1 MIWKTRKLLIA
12 FFLLFI
18 FTRCGVYSFTGAAIE
33 GKTIN
38 IHFIENNARLVA
50 PTLSPTFT
58 QKLRQRILS
67 QSSLAQ
73 LDKIELALPAVRGL
87 ESSDGEMDELA
98 AKATKE
104 FDNLMDLGMNVD
116 SRYAS
121 EIFGVASQM
130 LGHAIT
136 AKNAKINKKLKI
148 IELQLKKAK
157 LDIDT
162 GSDDNL
168 PTAQGHVLDRNELL
182 SRLLNKS
189 APDTPKS

>member
-1 MIWKTRKLLIA
+1 MTKKLEELFGFPQTDSDSGESLPNKTEA
-12 FFLLFI
+12 S
-18 FTRCGVYSFTGAAIE
+18 VSE
-33 GKTIN
+33 
-38 IHFIENNARLVA
+38 
-50 PTLSPTFT
+50 LSD
-58 QKLRQRILS
+58 
-67 QSSLAQ
+67 SLAQ

-87 ESSDGEMDELA
+87 ESSDVEMDELA
-98 AKATKE
+98 SRAVKE

-148 IELQLKKAK
+148 IELQMKKLK
-157 LDIDT
+157 LDQDT
-162 GSDDNL
+162 GTDSNL

-182 SRLLNKS
+182 TRLLNRES
-189 APDTPKS
+189 TDTPKS

>member
-1 MIWKTRKLLIA
+1 MTKKLEE
-12 FFLLFI
+12 LFG
-18 FTRCGVYSFTGAAIE
+18 FPASDTPDVSRADAVSATE
-33 GKTIN
+33 DN
-38 IHFIENNARLVA
+38 IPA
-50 PTLSPTFT
+50 LSD
-58 QKLRQRILS
+58 
-67 QSSLAQ
+67 SLAH

-98 AKATKE
+98 AMAVKE
-104 FDNLMDLGMNVD
+104 FNNLLDLGMNVD

-121 EIFGVASQM
+121 EIFNVASQM

-182 SRLLNKS
+182 NRLLDKS
-189 APDTPKS
+189 VPDTPKS

>member
-1 MIWKTRKLLIA
+1 MTKKLEE
-12 FFLLFI
+12 LFG
-18 FTRCGVYSFTGAAIE
+18 FPASETPDVAQADSVAATE
-33 GKTIN
+33 KN
-38 IHFIENNARLVA
+38 IPA
-50 PTLSPTFT
+50 LSE
-58 QKLRQRILS
+58 
-67 QSSLAQ
+67 SLAQ

>member
-1 MIWKTRKLLIA
+1 MTKKLEE
-12 FFLLFI
+12 LFG
-18 FTRCGVYSFTGAAIE
+18 FPASDTPDVSRADAVSATE
-33 GKTIN
+33 DN
-38 IHFIENNARLVA
+38 IPA
-50 PTLSPTFT
+50 LSD
-58 QKLRQRILS
+58 
-67 QSSLAQ
+67 SLAH

-98 AKATKE
+98 AMAVKE
-104 FDNLMDLGMNVD
+104 FNNLLDLGMNVD

-121 EIFGVASQM
+121 EIFNVASQM

-182 SRLLNKS
+182 DRLLGDRKTNAK
-189 APDTPKS
+189 KV

>member
-73 LDKIELALPAVRGL
+73 LDKETTDYDLTGNITNYDITIPSITGTETVSANRLTITVSMSFKSKLN
-87 ESSDGEMDELA
+87 SKSDFTQSFTRFADFSATQNLQTVETRLIDEISDQL
-98 AKATKE
+98 
-104 FDNLMDLGMNVD
+104 VD
-116 SRYAS
+116 D
-121 EIFGVASQM
+121 IFNRCFV
-130 LGHAIT
+130 
-136 AKNAKINKKLKI
+136 NW
-148 IELQLKKAK
+148 
-157 LDIDT
+157 
-162 GSDDNL
+162 
-168 PTAQGHVLDRNELL
+168 
-182 SRLLNKS
+182 
-189 APDTPKS
+189 

>member
-1 MIWKTRKLLIA
+1 MTKKLEE
-12 FFLLFI
+12 LFG
-18 FTRCGVYSFTGAAIE
+18 FPASDTPDVSRADAVSATE
-33 GKTIN
+33 DN
-38 IHFIENNARLVA
+38 IPA
-50 PTLSPTFT
+50 LSD
-58 QKLRQRILS
+58 
-67 QSSLAQ
+67 SLAH

-98 AKATKE
+98 AMAVKE
-104 FDNLMDLGMNVD
+104 CNNLLDLGMNVD

-121 EIFGVASQM
+121 EIFNVASQM

-182 SRLLNKS
+182 NRLLDKS

>member
-1 MIWKTRKLLIA
+1 MTKKLEE
-12 FFLLFI
+12 LFG
-18 FTRCGVYSFTGAAIE
+18 FPTGESPDVAQSDAVAATTE
-33 GKTIN
+33 EN
-38 IHFIENNARLVA
+38 IPA
-50 PTLSPTFT
+50 LSD
-58 QKLRQRILS
+58 
-67 QSSLAQ
+67 SLAQ

-121 EIFGVASQM
+121 EIFNVASQM

-182 SRLLNKS
+182 SRLLNKTD
-189 APDTPKS
+189 PDAPKS